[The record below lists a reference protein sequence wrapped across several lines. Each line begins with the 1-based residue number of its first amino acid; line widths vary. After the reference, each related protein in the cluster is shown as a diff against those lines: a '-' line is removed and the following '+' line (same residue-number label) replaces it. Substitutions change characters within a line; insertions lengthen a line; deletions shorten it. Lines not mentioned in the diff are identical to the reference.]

1 MKITKRQLRRLIRE
15 EKRKILSEGK
25 TGLAPGIGF
34 ANWDNGNTPRDFAKA
49 YHGEYARNVSSPA
62 RTASRRSPGA
72 SRDSLRETV
81 VEAYNTLEEALRYG
95 DPISIER
102 AANTVKNLLGSKIR

>member
-25 TGLAPGIGF
+25 AGLAPGIGF
-34 ANWDNGNTPRDFAKA
+34 ANWDNSGPKDFAKA
-49 YHGEYARNVSSPA
+49 YHGEYARKTNSAA
-62 RTASRRSPGA
+62 RTASRRAPGA
-72 SRDSLRETV
+72 NRESLRETV
-81 VEAYNTLEEALRYG
+81 VEAYHTLEEALRYG